1 MDNSFYEQVK
11 VEPLDLMNIFEVR
24 QIRELLKKDKKLV
37 EMFDEMI
44 TICNKKINDAET
56 NRVVGRNR

>member
-11 VEPLDLMNIFEVR
+11 IEPLDLMNIFEVR
-24 QIRELLKKDKKLV
+24 QIRELIKKDRKLV

-44 TICNKKINDAET
+44 TICNKKVNDAET

>member
-24 QIRELLKKDKKLV
+24 QIRELIKKDKKLV

>member
-24 QIRELLKKDKKLV
+24 QIRELIKKDKKLV

-44 TICNKKINDAET
+44 TICNKKVNDAET

>member
-24 QIRELLKKDKKLV
+24 QIRELIKKDRKLV

-44 TICNKKINDAET
+44 TICNKKVNDAET